1 MLMDRIVSSLF
12 KVFILL
18 FLITW
23 LVYSLFHVTSPPPR
37 GATGPAPSTPLPP
50 PLDTSTPAVPAAPNQ
65 STLPVESAPVDQ
77 TAPILKAEHEQI
89 AFEIQG
95 AQAQGSE
102 LQLRLIATN
111 NGPDRMIELSSYPW
125 TKALIYDTANNVFRP
140 SKIRIAKIKSSDLTR
155 AMLISD
161 IATPIVLT
169 FNVPTVR
176 GKPDITKI
184 RLFELNAELYNTIQ
198 ARTNSFGQHIGEIH
212 ATFRNFDVEPLPK

>member
-1 MLMDRIVSSLF
+1 MDRLVSSLF
-12 KVFILL
+12 KIFILL

-37 GATGPAPSTPLPP
+37 EATGVAPSTPLPP
-50 PLDTSTPAVPAAPNQ
+50 PLGASTPAVPAAPSQ
-65 STLPVESAPVDQ
+65 TTVPVESAPVDQ

-102 LQLRLIATN
+102 LQLRLTAIN

-125 TKALIYDTANNVFRP
+125 TKALIYDAAGNVFRP
-140 SKIRIAKIKSSDLTR
+140 SKIRVANVEASDLTR
-155 AMLISD
+155 AMLISGV
-161 IATPIVLT
+161 ATPVVLS

-184 RLFELNAELYNTIQ
+184 RLFELNAGLYNTTQ

-212 ATFRNFDVEPLPK
+212 ATFRNFDVEALPK

>member
-1 MLMDRIVSSLF
+1 MDRIVSGLF
-12 KVFILL
+12 KIFILL

-37 GATGPAPSTPLPP
+37 EATGGVTSTPLPR
-50 PLDTSTPAVPAAPNQ
+50 PLDASTPPVPAPPNQ
-65 STLPVESAPVDQ
+65 TTVPVANTPVDQ

-102 LQLRLIATN
+102 LQLRATAIN

-125 TKALIYDTANNVFRP
+125 TKALIYDAAGNVFRP
-140 SKIRIAKIKSSDLTR
+140 SKIRVANVQSSDWTR
-155 AMLISD
+155 AMLLSGV
-161 IATPIVLT
+161 ATPVVFT
-169 FNVPTVR
+169 FTVPTVR

-184 RLFELNAELYNTIQ
+184 RLFELNATLYSTTQ
-198 ARTNSFGQHIGEIH
+198 ARNNSFGQPIGEVH
-212 ATFRNFDVEPLPK
+212 ATFRNFDVETVSK